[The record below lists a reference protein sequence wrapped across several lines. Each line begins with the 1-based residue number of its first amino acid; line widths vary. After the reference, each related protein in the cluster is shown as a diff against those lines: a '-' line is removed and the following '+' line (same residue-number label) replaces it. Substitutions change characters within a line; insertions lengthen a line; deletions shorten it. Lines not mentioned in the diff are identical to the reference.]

1 MKLLTYWQD
10 DELRLGVVTDAGVVD
25 VAAAANG
32 TQVPTTID
40 AVLEGGSDALAA
52 LSSVASSA
60 GASHV
65 VQEDSLTLG
74 PCVPN
79 PGKIICVGL
88 NYRRH
93 AEETNAAIP
102 TSPVLFS
109 KFNNTLAADGDEIP
123 LPTKVATQ
131 YDWEVEL
138 GVVIGKTTRDVSEAD
153 ALSYVAGY
161 FTADDLSV
169 RDLQNRTSQW
179 LLGKTMDKFFPI
191 GPYLV
196 TADEVPEPQ
205 ALNLKCWVNG
215 EVRQDSNTADMIFSV
230 AEVIAYTS
238 QFFTLEAGDVITTGT
253 PEGVAMGRA
262 DKPWLKPGDV
272 VDVEVEGLGRLSNK
286 MVAF

>member
-32 TQVPTTID
+32 TQVPTTVD

-60 GASHV
+60 GAAHV

-196 TADEVPEPQ
+196 TADEVPDPQ

>member
-1 MKLLTYWQD
+1 MKLLTFWQD
-10 DELRLGVVTDAGVVD
+10 DALRLGVVTDAGVVD

-32 TQVPTTID
+32 SQVPTTID
-40 AVLEGGSDALAA
+40 AVLQGGADAIAA
-52 LSSVASSA
+52 LSSVASGAGSA
-60 GASHV
+60 NV
-65 VQEDSLTLG
+65 LQQDSLTLG

-109 KFNNTLAADGDEIP
+109 KFNNTLAGDKEEVP

-153 ALSYVAGY
+153 ALSHVAGY

-196 TADEVPEPQ
+196 TVDEVPDPQ

-215 EVRQDSNTADMIFSV
+215 EVRQDSNTADMIFTV
-230 AEVIAYTS
+230 AEVISYAS

-272 VDVEVEGLGRLSNK
+272 VDVEIEGLGRLSNK
-286 MVAF
+286 MVEY

>member
-10 DELRLGVVTDAGVVD
+10 DALRLGVVTDAGVVD

-32 TQVPTTID
+32 SQVPTTID
-40 AVLEGGSDALAA
+40 AVLQGGSDALSA
-52 LSSVASSA
+52 LSTVASGA
-60 GASHV
+60 GAAHV
-65 VQEDSLTLG
+65 LQEDSLTLG

-93 AEETNAAIP
+93 AEETNAPIP

-109 KFNNTLAADGDEIP
+109 KFNNTLAGHKEDVP

-153 ALSYVAGY
+153 ALSHVGGY

-196 TADEVPEPQ
+196 TADEVPNPQ
-205 ALNLKCWVNG
+205 ALNLRCWVNG
-215 EVRQDSNTADMIFSV
+215 AVMQDSNTADMIFSV
-230 AEVIAYTS
+230 AEVIAYAS
-238 QFFTLEAGDVITTGT
+238 QYFTLEAGDVITTGT

-272 VDVEVEGLGRLSNK
+272 VDVEIEGLGRLSNK
-286 MVAF
+286 LVEF

>member
-10 DELRLGVVTDAGVVD
+10 DALRLGVVTDAGVVD

-40 AVLEGGSDALAA
+40 EVLQGGSDALAA
-52 LSSVASSA
+52 LSAVASSA
-60 GASHV
+60 GAANV
-65 VQEDSLTLG
+65 VPEDSLTLG

-109 KFNNTLAADGDEIP
+109 KFNNTLAADGEEIP
-123 LPTKVATQ
+123 LPTEVATQ

-196 TADEVPEPQ
+196 TADEVPDPQ

-272 VDVEVEGLGRLSNK
+272 VDVEIEGLGRLSNK